1 MTTTGASGDPLDGH
15 GFPLHSSSDSVV
27 TSGAGVANPPLNT
40 IRPSTTITAP
50 RIMTTIRP
58 DPPLLFAFFLATHIS
73 FRPVQH
79 LRPGPRSGFQAR
91 NSLGPGDARLVRGDR
106 LEPLFHRHAR
116 RVPRVGR
123 AVALDPC

>member
-58 DPPLLFAFFLATHIS
+58 DPPLLFVFFFATHIS
-73 FRPVQH
+73 YAIGPPARVRACLRMSLAPLQANTASAPRP
-79 LRPGPRSGFQAR
+79 AI
-91 NSLGPGDARLVRGDR
+91 
-106 LEPLFHRHAR
+106 
-116 RVPRVGR
+116 
-123 AVALDPC
+123 